1 MSPNDPAI
9 LTPKTLE
16 EATELVGELVGVVK
30 AQSAEIETL
39 RAQVEQLNERAGS
52 SSRNSSRPP
61 STDSDASRRK
71 RKPRKSSG
79 RSRGGQPGHPKHERA
94 LHDEQ
99 NLSAPPQSFFP
110 PGECGCGGVV
120 EVESAPACR
129 HQVFDL
135 PIVDPLV
142 HEYRLYAGVCAG
154 CGKRHV
160 PALPQSVPNGQ
171 MGPRLLAMIATLSG
185 EFHMTTRKIQR
196 LLAEHYHLEFSLGAI
211 SEAQGKMNAAM
222 VEPYQAIG
230 KHLRSQDVV
239 HADETRHFRESRL
252 CWLWVMAT
260 AQAVY
265 FVVHLSRGKGAAN
278 ELIGG
283 FDGVLVTDD
292 FGGYNDVPRH
302 RRQLCWAH
310 LLRHFI
316 GVGERRGNA
325 GAVGRRLELI
335 ALMVFRTRHRLDAG
349 TIDEPRYVRRMN
361 RLRQSFI
368 ATLQRGSRLRLDGRA
383 KRKCQH
389 LLTRETMCW
398 THILNPSVPLTNNLA
413 EREIRP
419 YVIWRKLSYAVQS
432 HRGNLFRP
440 MVLSIVQTARAQGVS
455 AYEFLADIA
464 DEYQQTGRVMKRL
477 PLHNPALLPAP

>member
-1 MSPNDPAI
+1 
-9 LTPKTLE
+9 
-16 EATELVGELVGVVK
+16 
-30 AQSAEIETL
+30 
-39 RAQVEQLNERAGS
+39 
-52 SSRNSSRPP
+52 
-61 STDSDASRRK
+61 
-71 RKPRKSSG
+71 
-79 RSRGGQPGHPKHERA
+79 
-94 LHDEQ
+94 
-99 NLSAPPQSFFP
+99 
-110 PGECGCGGVV
+110 
-120 EVESAPACR
+120 
-129 HQVFDL
+129 
-135 PIVDPLV
+135 
-142 HEYRLYAGVCAG
+142 
-154 CGKRHV
+154 
-160 PALPQSVPNGQ
+160 
-171 MGPRLLAMIATLSG
+171 MIATLSG

-211 SEAQGKMNAAM
+211 SEAQGKIYAAM

-239 HADETRHFRESRL
+239 HADETRHFRETRL

-325 GAVGRRLELI
+325 GAVGRRLEFI

-464 DEYQQTGRVMKRL
+464 DEYQQIGRVMKRL